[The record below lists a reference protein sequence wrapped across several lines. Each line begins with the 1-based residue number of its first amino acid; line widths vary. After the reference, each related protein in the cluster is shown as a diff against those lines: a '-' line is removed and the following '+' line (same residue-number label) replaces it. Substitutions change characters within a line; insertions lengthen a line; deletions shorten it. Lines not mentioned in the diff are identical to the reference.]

1 VLTIRDA
8 IPEDAALIRAL
19 IQELAEYDG
28 EADHVRTT
36 EVDIALDGFGTKAK
50 FRTIIADWGS
60 QAAGFALFFHYYS
73 TWRGSGIYLE
83 DLYVRPEFRRRG
95 IGTALLA
102 EVAQTAQKES
112 CTFVRWAVLDW
123 NEPALNMYASL
134 GAGVLNNWRCVVLD
148 GDRLAKLAREGARSS
163 PSAIGYG
170 AHPGWPTEGSTV
182 ACVASKTEG
191 VG

>member
-1 VLTIRDA
+1 MLTIRDA
-8 IPEDAALIRAL
+8 ISEDAALIRAL

-36 EVDIALDGFGTKAK
+36 EADITRDGFGTNAR
-50 FRTIIADWGS
+50 FRTLIAEWGS
-60 QAAGFALFFHYYS
+60 QAVGFAVFFPYYS

-83 DLYVRPEFRRRG
+83 DLYVRAGFRRRG

-102 EVAQTAQKES
+102 KVARTAREED

-134 GAGVLNNWRCVVLD
+134 GALILNNWRCVVLD
-148 GDRLAKLAREGARSS
+148 SDQLETLAL
-163 PSAIGYG
+163 
-170 AHPGWPTEGSTV
+170 
-182 ACVASKTEG
+182 EG
-191 VG
+191 VRQDARTRVVNPRQQYTDDV

>member
-1 VLTIRDA
+1 LVFFNLMLTIRDA
-8 IPEDAALIRAL
+8 ISEDADLIRAL

-36 EVDIALDGFGTKAK
+36 EADIARDGFGTNAK
-50 FRTIIADWGS
+50 FRTLIAEWRS
-60 QAAGFALFFHYYS
+60 QAVGFAVFFPYYS

-83 DLYVRPEFRRRG
+83 DLYVRAGFRRRG

-102 EVAQTAQKES
+102 KVAHTAREES

-134 GAGVLNNWRCVVLD
+134 GAGILSSWRCVVLD
-148 GDRLAKLAREGARSS
+148 GDRLDKLARKSLR
-163 PSAIGYG
+163 
-170 AHPGWPTEGSTV
+170 HD
-182 ACVASKTEG
+182 ACTRIENPKQQWRNNHDF
-191 VG
+191 